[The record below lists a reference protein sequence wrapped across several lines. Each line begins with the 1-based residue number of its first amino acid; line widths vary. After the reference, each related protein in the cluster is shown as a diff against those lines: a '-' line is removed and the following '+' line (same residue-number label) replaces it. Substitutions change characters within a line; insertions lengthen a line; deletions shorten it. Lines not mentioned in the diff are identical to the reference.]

1 MRAGTG
7 ALGAVALS
15 GEALVREP
23 KAPQRVFAHARDRG
37 VLVRPLGDGVAI
49 SPPLIATREDVETAA
64 NAISGA
70 LDAVASELGVTAAA

>member
-1 MRAGTG
+1 M
-7 ALGAVALS
+7 
-15 GEALVREP
+15 REP

-64 NAISGA
+64 NAIAGA